1 LGSTARTPLDARLK
15 DGVILAVA
23 EEGLDGLDP
32 RAICVRA
39 RASEAEFHE
48 RWPDGWALLVAAFDE
63 RALLPELP
71 DTGTLVGDLVAYVG
85 DYARFCAD
93 PIYTKVVFFLLAAS
107 KSDANLRARMGPG
120 FAERRVRNLVVIK
133 RAIARGEL
141 PAGINGNVILDAML
155 SLGLSWNAGGGA
167 PAEAEIRR
175 CVERAIAAAQSGAPS
190 AAKAVRT
197 RPPNMSPEDA
207 YRLYLFEDS
216 SAEDRRG
223 GVSEVE
229 ALHGRSEE
237 EAIAAANARRC
248 GRYAEL
254 WKARHLIRIFDPD

>member
-1 LGSTARTPLDARLK
+1 
-15 DGVILAVA
+15 VILAVA

-48 RWPDGWALLVAAFDE
+48 CWPDGWAVLIAAIDE
-63 RALLPELP
+63 RSRLPELP
-71 DTGTLVGDLVAYVG
+71 DTGALIDDLVAYVWGYGRVGG
-85 DYARFCAD
+85 DPAYVKALFYLFA
-93 PIYTKVVFFLLAAS
+93 LS
-107 KSDANLRARMGPG
+107 KSDPDLRARLGPG
-120 FAERRVRNLVVIK
+120 FAERRARNLALIE

-141 PAGINGNVILDAML
+141 AADVDGNAILNAML
-155 SLGLSWNAGGGA
+155 SHCLAWGASGGA
-167 PAEAEIRR
+167 PDELQVRRAIEA
-175 CVERAIAAAQSGAPS
+175 AIAAAQSGARP
-190 AAKAVRT
+190 AAKPTRR
-197 RPPNMSPEDA
+197 RPPDMSPEDA

-237 EAIAAANARRC
+237 EAIAAAEARRC